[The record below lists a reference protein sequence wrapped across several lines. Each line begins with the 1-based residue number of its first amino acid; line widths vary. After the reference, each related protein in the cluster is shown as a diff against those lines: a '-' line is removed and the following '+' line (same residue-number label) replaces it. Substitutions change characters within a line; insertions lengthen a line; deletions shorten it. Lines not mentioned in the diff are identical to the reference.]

1 MEDSN
6 IITLYFSGEEI
17 TGKTVYKSDDI
28 CINFRDEGNLFGSIN
43 WTTDNFFQSPQKCF
57 ISGKYEDSGNIIFSF
72 SLKCKSGEIYTYEYR
87 GKILGSITSQ
97 ALEIA
102 GTYLRTDGK
111 GKGCWRY
118 TKKI

>member
-43 WTTDNFFQSPQKCF
+43 WTTDNFFQSPQNF
-57 ISGKYEDSGNIIFSF
+57 LSAENMR
-72 SLKCKSGEIYTYEYR
+72 T
-87 GKILGSITSQ
+87 
-97 ALEIA
+97 LEILFFPSA
-102 GTYLRTDGK
+102 
-111 GKGCWRY
+111 
-118 TKKI
+118 